1 MGTMPAFLQMERP
14 AQQKN
19 IGMHIHTYVQ
29 GIWAQTCK
37 EAEHIKVCSHEGTSA
52 AVCAQGSW
60 ELTRVA
66 AGERDAVHQRVTGE
80 VVSNLAAPACSR
92 CI

>member
-1 MGTMPAFLQMERP
+1 MGTMPAFLQMDRP

-52 AVCAQGSW
+52 A
-60 ELTRVA
+60 
-66 AGERDAVHQRVTGE
+66 
-80 VVSNLAAPACSR
+80 
-92 CI
+92 I